1 MIFVDTSVWVDFLRS
16 RRLSRVGALADLLDQ
31 DLVGLALPVYL
42 ELLMGASKRDFD
54 RLRTLLSALPLYYP
68 TDDTWLLL
76 EGWTRLAVETSQR
89 FGFGDLLIGAIAA
102 GAGGQIWSFDQD
114 FSRMEKLGFVQCYPE
129 VP

>member
-1 MIFVDTSVWVDFLRS
+1 MIFVDTSVWVDFFRS

-76 EGWTRLAVETSQR
+76 QGWTRSAVETSQR

-102 GAGGQIWSFDQD
+102 EARGQIWSFDQD